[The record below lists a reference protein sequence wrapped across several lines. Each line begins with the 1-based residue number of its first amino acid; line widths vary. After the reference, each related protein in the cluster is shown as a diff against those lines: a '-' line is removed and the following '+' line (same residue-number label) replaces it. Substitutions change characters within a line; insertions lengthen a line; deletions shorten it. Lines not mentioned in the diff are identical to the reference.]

1 MTLSTAQST
10 VLGSI
15 LTGYANQIEETAPPN
30 APTRRLR
37 SVNNSVSATA
47 RTAPAIPA
55 IRKEHV
61 ALISARDFVVGMRR
75 AKDRQEK
82 ISLISQYAGY
92 NPAEDFGV
100 QEMVALRK
108 ANQSINPPR
117 NVGSYSV
124 RPTADGYVSGKPNP
138 HEKEIQDLEARERLA
153 VDEMLKLEKQALECT
168 DSAVAAVFHAQ
179 AEVETQRVFEI
190 RQDLKRLRAF

>member
-10 VLGSI
+10 VLGSM
-15 LTGYANQIEETAPPN
+15 LTGYANQPEEKSSPTAI
-30 APTRRLR
+30 TRQLR
-37 SVNNSVSATA
+37 PVREQVSATA
-47 RTAPAIPA
+47 KTSPAIPA
-55 IRKEHV
+55 VKKEHT

-82 ISLISQYAGY
+82 VALISQYAGY
-92 NPAEDFGV
+92 DPAEDFGT

-117 NVGSYSV
+117 NAGSYSV
-124 RPTADGYVSGKPNP
+124 RPGAAGYVAGKPNP
-138 HEKEIQDLEARERLA
+138 HEKEIQDLESRERLA
-153 VDEMLKLEKQALECT
+153 VDKMLELEKQALECT
-168 DSAVAAVFHAQ
+168 DSVVAAVYHAQ

-190 RQDLKRLRAF
+190 RQDLKRLRAY